1 MEKSNQSKVVS
12 LKDVSC
18 LENLVVAYNT
28 VFLMSSIFLVYI
40 ASTAHELFSDINR
53 LLSPSLLLPVVGV
66 FVILLAGVGYVG
78 IAKQS
83 STLISIYT
91 QLLLFIF
98 ALEVAAGLGIL
109 SYRSEICA
117 MISNKMKK
125 SINAYPTDPFLANTV
140 DYVQLELRC
149 CGVTSYDD
157 WRNVLD
163 DKKLT
168 ECSES
173 DVNIILPDSCCRKMS
188 NSTVQINRR
197 GCMNVLN
204 LLLHKSSLLLSLAV
218 LTISTIQILGAY
230 FSFTLASNLR
240 KLKIQS
246 CTPFYNP
253 TVQQQRRNK

>member
-1 MEKSNQSKVVS
+1 
-12 LKDVSC
+12 
-18 LENLVVAYNT
+18 
-28 VFLMSSIFLVYI
+28 
-40 ASTAHELFSDINR
+40 
-53 LLSPSLLLPVVGV
+53 
-66 FVILLAGVGYVG
+66 
-78 IAKQS
+78 
-83 STLISIYT
+83 
-91 QLLLFIF
+91 
-98 ALEVAAGLGIL
+98 
-109 SYRSEICA
+109 

-140 DYVQLELRC
+140 DYVQLEVRYSSAATCVCISLYINLHRFHQQLRC